1 MMINKLVFQ
10 IIKKEIK
17 SKWLNNRKIKIK
29 LFKIWIVKLNRKIL
43 RANMIYQLNKMKI
56 MNINKMIN

>member
-1 MMINKLVFQ
+1 MMTNKLVSQ

-17 SKWLNNRKIKIK
+17 SIWLNNRKIKIK

>member
-1 MMINKLVFQ
+1 MMINKLVSQ

-17 SKWLNNRKIKIK
+17 SIWLNNRKIKIK

>member
-1 MMINKLVFQ
+1 MMINKLVSQ

-17 SKWLNNRKIKIK
+17 SIWLNNRKIKIK

-56 MNINKMIN
+56 MNKNKMIN